1 MADPTPAESSFPS
14 DIFGLKRISNSFP
27 NVSGLFVGFPKAPP
41 EPDSLRSPTSILD
54 FRFLSSL
61 SNSFK
66 LRSPRSASYNGS
78 QRRWEFGE
86 MGLGMIN
93 VLANEEEPSGE
104 ISCLQRKDIIF
115 GLRTNR
121 NAHYLSRDGGGYTP
135 KSKSLP
141 RNFRVL
147 PQAPELGS
155 EESFAVRIES
165 GALGNFSSYPLN
177 SRSLSMLSRSNQNR
191 ERDSGKFCFDD
202 FTANTSI
209 APVADGD
216 FSLPQPL
223 AADLRLLPVTI
234 NQSDGSARPLSAKEI
249 ELSED
254 YTCII
259 SYGPNSK
266 ITHIFGDCILD
277 CHSNNLCN
285 ATKDDEGA
293 EMPHKVDCEG
303 AAAPHPSDQ
312 SFSLCLLCEKKLGDE
327 EENRECET
335 AVQTRDCMSKE
346 IVGELLEKIQDSPNE
361 DLSSSCNSDSLFT
374 FGMPFAI

>member
-1 MADPTPAESSFPS
+1 MADPTPTESSFPS

-27 NVSGLFVGFPKAPP
+27 NVSGLFIGFSKVPP
-41 EPDSLRSPTSILD
+41 EPDNSCSPTSILD
-54 FRFLSSL
+54 FRFLSNL
-61 SNSFK
+61 SNPFK
-66 LRSPRSASYNGS
+66 LRSTRSASINGS
-78 QRRWEFGE
+78 QRKWEFGE

-115 GLRTNR
+115 GLRANR

-147 PQAPELGS
+147 HQTPELGS
-155 EESFAVRIES
+155 EENFAVRIEP
-165 GALGNFSSYPLN
+165 GAVQNFSSYPLS
-177 SRSLSMLSRSNQNR
+177 SRSLSMLSRSNQNQ
-191 ERDSGKFCFDD
+191 ERDSGKFCIED
-202 FTANTSI
+202 FSANTSI
-209 APVADGD
+209 APVADQD

-223 AADLRLLPVTI
+223 AADLRSLPVPI
-234 NQSDGSARPLSAKEI
+234 SQSDGYVRPLSAKEI

-266 ITHIFGDCILD
+266 TTHIFGDRILD
-277 CHSNNLCN
+277 CHSNNLCI
-285 ATKDDEGA
+285 ATKDDQGA
-293 EMPHKVDCEG
+293 EMPHKVDSEG
-303 AAAPHPSDQ
+303 ADAPPPDESL
-312 SFSLCLLCEKKLGDE
+312 SLCLLCEKKLGDE
-327 EENRECET
+327 EEICECET
-335 AVQTRDCMSKE
+335 APRTRECVPRE
-346 IVGELLEKIQDSPNE
+346 IIGELMEKIQDGPYE
-361 DLSSSCNSDSLFT
+361 DVSGSFNSDSLFT